1 MLTSLIISLVLGIIA
16 IVLVAKFANKLSK
29 NANRIIQAVLIAFV
43 CFFSFMLYKSI
54 DEPLKFENTKE
65 KRYSQVVT
73 QLALLRDAQV
83 AHKTV
88 TGVYT
93 NDINKL
99 AAFIDTAKF
108 ALTQKRDI
116 QVVDIDR
123 NNRFGVSGYMKEQT
137 IIDTLGFK
145 SVKDSLF
152 RNIDVRSLL
161 VYPFPNAKG
170 KIKLE
175 TAVYYDKDLEISTFR
190 ATASKKDILYDQP
203 PKLLKAE
210 LKVRAVEAIDGPAIT
225 VGDLEEISTAG
236 NWPRKYATAERN

>member
-1 MLTSLIISLVLGIIA
+1 MLTSLIISVVLGIIA
-16 IVLVAKFANKLSK
+16 IVLVAKFANKLSR

-43 CFFSFMLYKSI
+43 IFFCYKLYVSI

-99 AAFIDTAKF
+99 AAFVDTAKF

-116 QVVDIDR
+116 QVVDVER

-137 IIDTLGFK
+137 IIDTLGFR

-152 RNIDVRSLL
+152 KNIEVRSLL
-161 VYPFPNAKG
+161 DYSFPNAKG

-175 TAVYYDKDLEISTFR
+175 TSVYYDDDAEISTFK
-190 ATASKKDILYDQP
+190 ATASKKDILHGQP
-203 PKLLKAE
+203 PKLIKAE
-210 LKVRAVEAIDGPAIT
+210 LKVRAVEAIDGPTIT
-225 VGDLEEISTAG
+225 VGDLEQISTAG
-236 NWPRKYATAERN
+236 NWPRKYATSEKN